1 MIVDE
6 QVNKLTRRI
15 EDFAGYIDS
24 LPKNLF
30 LKKIDDWSPR
40 DILAHLIGWNR
51 YTTEGGQQIARG
63 ETPSYFIDPGDDF
76 CKVNAVLVREYHSTN
91 KQELLSE
98 LKVSTRELKQ
108 FLLSLDPVEWE
119 SDHGVSFEGGRVT
132 IKNTV
137 DALIGDYVQHKE
149 QIMRWVDVQ
158 IAKK

>member
-1 MIVDE
+1 MSIKE
-6 QVNKLTRRI
+6 QVDKLTLCI
-15 EDFAGYIDS
+15 KDFAGYIDS
-24 LPKNLF
+24 LPQDLF

-51 YTTEGGQQIARG
+51 YTIEGGQQIARG
-63 ETPSYFIDPGDDF
+63 ETPLYFIDPGDDF
-76 CKVNAVLVREYHSTN
+76 CKVNAVLVRKYHSTN

-98 LKVSTRELKQ
+98 LEVSTHELKQ
-108 FLLSLDPVEWE
+108 FLLSLDPAEWE
-119 SDHGVSFEGGRVT
+119 SDYGVSYEGGHVT
-132 IKNTV
+132 IKNTI

>member
-1 MIVDE
+1 MSIEE
-6 QVNKLTRRI
+6 QVNKLARCI

-51 YTTEGGQQIARG
+51 YTIEGGQQIARG
-63 ETPSYFIDPGDDF
+63 ETPTYFVDPGDDF

-91 KQELLSE
+91 KQELLRQLE
-98 LKVSTRELKQ
+98 LSARELKE
-108 FLLSLDPVEWE
+108 FLLSLDPAEWE
-119 SDHGVSFEGGRVT
+119 SDHGVSYEGGHVT

-137 DALIGDYVQHKE
+137 AALIGDYVQHKE
-149 QIMRWVDVQ
+149 QIKQWADRV
-158 IAKK
+158 

>member
-1 MIVDE
+1 MSIEE
-6 QVNKLTRRI
+6 QVDKLTLCI

-51 YTTEGGQQIARG
+51 YSIEGGQQIRRG
-63 ETPSYFIDPGDDF
+63 ETPSYFTDPGDDF
-76 CKVNAVLVREYHSTN
+76 CKVNAVLVRKYHSTD
-91 KQELLSE
+91 KQELLGE
-98 LKVSTRELKQ
+98 LEVSARELKQ
-108 FLLSLDPVEWE
+108 FLLSLNPTEWE
-119 SDHGVSFEGGRVT
+119 SDYGVSYEGGQVT

-149 QIMRWVDVQ
+149 QIIQWADIQ